1 VSEDRTDLC
10 VVGAGIVGLATAW
23 AATKRRPGARVV
35 VLEKEDSL
43 AFHQTGR
50 NSGVIHSGIYYKPG
64 SLKAE
69 TCRAG
74 REALI
79 DFCEEHGVSYELCG
93 KVVVALN
100 ESELPALE
108 RIRERAV
115 ANGAK
120 VEVLGPEALAEIEP
134 HAAGVRALRVPETG
148 IVDYRGMCDVL
159 ARLITEAGGE
169 VRFGAKVESL
179 IAPGDGYQVETS
191 AGLFAADRVV
201 NCAGLHSDRVAE
213 SFGDDPEAKIVPFR
227 GEYFEL
233 TEDAKHLCRHLIYP
247 VPDASFPFLG
257 VHFTRMVSGA
267 VECGPNAVLAYAR
280 EGYTKTH
287 VNLPDLFDSLTY
299 PGFLRLAAKYW
310 QTGLG
315 EVWRSWSKA
324 AFVKAL
330 QRLIP
335 ELRSEHLRPAPAGVR
350 AQALLPSGELVDD
363 FLFGGEDG
371 VVHVLNAPSPGAT
384 ASLAIGEAIN
394 DRLEST
400 TA

>member
-108 RIRERAV
+108 KIRERAV

>member
-1 VSEDRTDLC
+1 MSDDRTDLC
-10 VVGAGIVGLATAW
+10 VVGAGIIGLATAW

-43 AFHQTGR
+43 AAHQTGR
-50 NSGVIHSGIYYKPG
+50 NSGVIHSGIYYTPG
-64 SLKAE
+64 SLKAK

-74 REALI
+74 REALLA
-79 DFCEEHGVSYELCG
+79 FCQEHEVSYELCG
-93 KVVVALN
+93 KVVVALE
-100 ESELPALE
+100 ESELPTLE
-108 RIRERAV
+108 RIHERAV
-115 ANGAK
+115 ANGAQ
-120 VEVLGPEALAEIEP
+120 VELLGPEALAEIEP
-134 HAAGVRALRVPETG
+134 HSAGIRALRVPETG

-169 VRFGAKVESL
+169 VRFGAKVKSL
-179 IAPGDGYQVETS
+179 IAPGDAYQVETTV
-191 AGLFAADRVV
+191 GTFTADRVV
-201 NCAGLHSDRVAE
+201 NCAGLYSDRVAE
-213 SFGDDPEAKIVPFR
+213 SFGDDPEAKIIPFR

-233 TEDAKHLCRHLIYP
+233 TKDAKHLCRHLIYP

-287 VNLPDLFDSLTY
+287 VNLPELVDSLTY
-299 PGFLRLAAKYW
+299 PGFLRLAAKHW
-310 QTGLG
+310 KAGLG

-330 QRLIP
+330 QRLVP
-335 ELRSEHLRPAPAGVR
+335 ELRSEHLRAAPAGIR
-350 AQALLPSGELVDD
+350 AQALFPSGELVED

-384 ASLAIGEAIN
+384 ASLAFGEAIV

-400 TA
+400 SA

>member
-10 VVGAGIVGLATAW
+10 VVGAGIIGLATAW

-69 TCRAG
+69 TCRSG
-74 REALI
+74 REALLA
-79 DFCEEHGVSYELCG
+79 FCQEHEVSYELCG

-100 ESELPALE
+100 ESELPALDK
-108 RIRERAV
+108 IRERAV

-120 VEVLGPEALAEIEP
+120 VEVLGPEALAEVEP

-169 VRFGAKVESL
+169 VRFGAKVKSL
-179 IAPGDGYQVETS
+179 IAPGDGYQVETT

-233 TEDAKHLCRHLIYP
+233 TEDAKHLCSHLIYP

-257 VHFTRMVSGA
+257 VHFTRMISGA

-310 QTGLG
+310 KTGLG

-335 ELRSEHLRPAPAGVR
+335 ELRAEHLRAAPAGVR

-400 TA
+400 NA

>member
-1 VSEDRTDLC
+1 MSEDRTDLC

-108 RIRERAV
+108 KIRERAV

>member
-1 VSEDRTDLC
+1 MSEDRADLC

-35 VLEKEDSL
+35 VLEKEDSV
-43 AFHQTGR
+43 AYHQTGR

-74 REALI
+74 RAALI
-79 DFCEEHGVSYELCG
+79 DFCREHGVSYELCG
-93 KVVVALN
+93 KVVVALD

-108 RIRERAV
+108 TIRERAV
-115 ANGAK
+115 ANGAQ

-148 IVDYRGMCDVL
+148 IVDYRGMCDAL
-159 ARLITEAGGE
+159 AQLIIDAGGE
-169 VRFGAKVESL
+169 VRFNTKVESL

-191 AGLFAADRVV
+191 AGLVAAERVV

-213 SFGDDPEAKIVPFR
+213 SFGDDSEAKIVPFR
-227 GEYFEL
+227 GEYYEL

-247 VPDASFPFLG
+247 VPDPSFPFLG

-287 VNLPDLFDSLTY
+287 VDLPDLFDSLTY
-299 PGFLRLAAKYW
+299 PGFLRLASKHW
-310 QTGLG
+310 KTGLG

-384 ASLAIGEAIN
+384 ASLAIGEAVI

-400 TA
+400 SA

>member
-1 VSEDRTDLC
+1 

-23 AATKRRPGARVV
+23 AATKRRPDARVV
-35 VLEKEDSL
+35 VLEKEDGL

-74 REALI
+74 REALLE
-79 DFCEEHGVSYELCG
+79 FCQEHGVSHELCG

-108 RIRERAV
+108 KIRDRAL
-115 ANGAK
+115 ANGAR
-120 VEVLGPEALAEIEP
+120 VEELGPEQLKEIEP

-169 VRFGAKVESL
+169 VRFGARVKSL
-179 IAPGDGYQVETS
+179 IAPGDAYLVETT
-191 AGLFAADRVV
+191 AGTIETKRVV

-213 SFGDDPEAKIVPFR
+213 SFGDDPEAKIIPFR

-247 VPDASFPFLG
+247 VPDPSFPFLG
-257 VHFTRMVSGA
+257 VHFTRMISGA

-287 VNLPDLFDSLTY
+287 VNLPDLFDSLSY
-299 PGFLRLAAKYW
+299 PGFMRLAAKHW
-310 QTGLG
+310 KTGLG

-330 QRLIP
+330 SRLIP
-335 ELRSEHLRPAPAGVR
+335 ELRAEHLRPAPAGIR
-350 AQALLPSGELVDD
+350 AQALKPTGELVDD
-363 FLFGGEDG
+363 FLFAGTDG
-371 VVHVLNAPSPGAT
+371 IVHVLNAPSPGAT
-384 ASLAIGEAIN
+384 ASLAIGEGVI
-394 DRLEST
+394 DQLEST
-400 TA
+400 TN